1 MLKLPTEFINSICNC
16 SGFEETAFT
25 EAHQTT
31 SPTSIR
37 INPFK
42 PTTLNFNLNTPV
54 PWNKNGFYLE
64 ERPNFTYDILFQA
77 GCYYVQ
83 EAGSMFIQHV
93 LTSCVDFN
101 KTLLAFDV
109 CASPEEKALY

>member
-16 SGFEETAFT
+16 PGFEEAAFT
-25 EAHQTT
+25 EAHQTS

-64 ERPNFTYDILFQA
+64 ERPNF
-77 GCYYVQ
+77 
-83 EAGSMFIQHV
+83 HV
-93 LTSCVDFN
+93 RCIVSSR
-101 KTLLAFDV
+101 LLL
-109 CASPEEKALY
+109 CARSRFHVY